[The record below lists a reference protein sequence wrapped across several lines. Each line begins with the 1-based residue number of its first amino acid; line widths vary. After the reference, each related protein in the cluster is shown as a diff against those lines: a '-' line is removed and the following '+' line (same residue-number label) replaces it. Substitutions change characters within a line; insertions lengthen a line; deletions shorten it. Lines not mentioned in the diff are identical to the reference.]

1 MVNLAAFFEP
11 HLKLRLHIAETVLI
25 IIALILTGIY
35 ISMISFVTRSDIM
48 IIPFSVKSL
57 IIIGYQLL
65 SQHTTRYRKW
75 ESLKANM
82 ILNFIEPVFWFVVII
97 LKGMGMSRSCTGGSC
112 GVSVAVMLVALVIFA
127 LATLM
132 AGISYLDYKH
142 FKRMG
147 VPRGSPP
154 GFAQEQ
160 QHQPSAHNY
169 GYSQGQ
175 K

>member
-1 MVNLAAFFEP
+1 MVNVAAFFEP
-11 HLKLRLHIAETVLI
+11 HLKLRLHVAETVLI

-35 ISMISFVTRSDIM
+35 ISMISFLTRSEIM

-82 ILNFIEPVFWFVVII
+82 ILNFIEPVFWLVVII

-127 LATLM
+127 LTILV
-132 AGISYLDYKH
+132 AGISYLDHKH
-142 FKRMG
+142 FKRTG
-147 VPRGSPP
+147 VPRGSPS

-169 GYSQGQ
+169 GYGQGQ

>member
-1 MVNLAAFFEP
+1 MNLY
-11 HLKLRLHIAETVLI
+11 
-25 IIALILTGIY
+25 LT
-35 ISMISFVTRSDIM
+35 
-48 IIPFSVKSL
+48 
-57 IIIGYQLL
+57 
-65 SQHTTRYRKW
+65 
-75 ESLKANM
+75 
-82 ILNFIEPVFWFVVII
+82 
-97 LKGMGMSRSCTGGSC
+97 
-112 GVSVAVMLVALVIFA
+112 
-127 LATLM
+127 
-132 AGISYLDYKH
+132 LDYKH